1 MQIVDIQI
9 SIQRLH
15 SGCLL
20 DTLLYSKTMLFIFLD
35 NYSNDLGDQRG
46 TFMYLPNRP
55 CKSAKTL
62 KSLNESDIA
71 FFVCRIFLLS

>member
-20 DTLLYSKTMLFIFLD
+20 DTLLYSKIMLFKFQD

-46 TFMYLPNRP
+46 RFVNLPNRP
-55 CKSAKTL
+55 CKSAKNR
-62 KSLNESDIA
+62 S
-71 FFVCRIFLLS
+71 R